1 MKKNTVTTTT
11 NTSSNK
17 RKAFAIGFAA
27 GAAIGGCSV
36 FAACKI
42 AEKRKQINSL
52 LQAEAPTDEVFND
65 EDFPYSDEIVSDS
78 ESKEG
83 GDQNDSEFSNRTD
96 FVDSGENSSEAYHAY
111 ADFGSEVWKKKVLE
125 SEEDEMV
132 DTSDDDVA
140 EGVADREA
148 YIADA
153 IDAISNTLE
162 EARAMGDDSGKF
174 AHARRLYIELRRSL
188 TAAEVDDPEIS
199 DIIEKYNI
207 ATLEYFSRP
216 RRTCYPETDEDNE
229 MYGSYPAK
237 GQKSK
242 KRG

>member
-1 MKKNTVTTTT
+1 MKKNTAT
-11 NTSSNK
+11 NTTSNT
-17 RKAFAIGFAA
+17 RKAFAIGFVA
-27 GAAIGGCSV
+27 GATIGGCSV

-52 LQAEAPTDEVFND
+52 LQAEAPTDEGFND

-78 ESKEG
+78 EEG
-83 GDQNDSEFSNRTD
+83 GDRNDSEFSNRTD

-111 ADFGSEVWKKKVLE
+111 ADFDSEVWKKKVLD
-125 SEEDEMV
+125 SEEEEVV
-132 DTSDDDVA
+132 DTSDDDAA
-140 EGVADREA
+140 EEVVDRDA

-162 EARAMGDDSGKF
+162 EAIAMGDDSGKF